1 MEECDPCGVV
11 IGIQAIL
18 VDWLHDEVEGLREPK
33 EEDDVDDREGEHVSS
48 DHGEDHG
55 DERPGQFDCPETKL
69 SSGGSVLR
77 WMLPC
82 KEEKVEPAS
91 RDSKD
96 QKGLL
101 DHPVVLGAHYIFRI
115 LSILLVSGGALFHP
129 YIFRFQ
135 PVLSLIKI

>member
-1 MEECDPCGVV
+1 M
-11 IGIQAIL
+11 
-18 VDWLHDEVEGLREPK
+18 
-33 EEDDVDDREGEHVSS
+33 
-48 DHGEDHG
+48 
-55 DERPGQFDCPETKL
+55 
-69 SSGGSVLR
+69 LR

-115 LSILLVSGGALFHP
+115 LSILLFSGGALFRP
-129 YIFRFQ
+129 YIFFAFNRFFQ
-135 PVLSLIKI
+135 SLKYKKIFLELKKICLFSHSTPGMACKTLSGITARIKMLEITNINFGGEPN